1 MKSYKEYKQ
10 RKEAQKYFR
19 KNNDQF
25 LSPEKWIKTLIPGVL
40 WSLVIGAVYGFI
52 TNLIPFEFS
61 IFYLV
66 IGIAIAN
73 ILNAASGVSSPQ
85 IGVASVVCT
94 LIAFFTSTFI
104 QLINFFPLPLALAST
119 FSYLFSGDI
128 LGTICIIAG
137 CVVAYL
143 QGSENR
149 FM

>member
-66 IGIAIAN
+66 IWIAIAN

-94 LIAFFTSTFI
+94 LIAFAYI
-104 QLINFFPLPLALAST
+104 LQAPEGLRLPSMIANVISVIITA
-119 FSYLFSGDI
+119 
-128 LGTICIIAG
+128 IIAW
-137 CVVAYL
+137 AFIKKYK
-143 QGSENR
+143 
-149 FM
+149 